1 MHYENFQDTEFDTG
15 DHRSDCLRAGGPA
28 AALGAAS
35 ASVTT
40 RHDGKRRGLHV
51 R

>member
-1 MHYENFQDTEFDTG
+1 MHYENFQETEFDAG
-15 DHRSDCLRAGGPA
+15 GHRSDCLRAGGPA

-35 ASVTT
+35 ASVTA
-40 RHDGKRRGLHV
+40 RHSVRRKGLHV